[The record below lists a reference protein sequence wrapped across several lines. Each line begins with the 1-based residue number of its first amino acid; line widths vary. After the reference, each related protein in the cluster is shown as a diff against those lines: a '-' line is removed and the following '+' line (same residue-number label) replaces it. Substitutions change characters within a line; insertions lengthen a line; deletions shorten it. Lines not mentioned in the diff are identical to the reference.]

1 MPFDAWFE
9 ENGSMHG
16 NTDLWDGDTVMS
28 RFCFKK
34 RWCVYCSVG
43 RMPFS
48 PLMKRMMHG

>member
-9 ENGSMHG
+9 ENDSMHG

-34 RWCVYCSVG
+34 DGVCTVV
-43 RMPFS
+43 
-48 PLMKRMMHG
+48 